1 MKKVSVD
8 KNKCIGCGACVG
20 LVDQVFEF
28 GDDDLAQV
36 KPDVDFE
43 NLDNDLVNEIKD
55 AMEGCPTEAIK
66 EEK

>member
-1 MKKVSVD
+1 MKKVIVD

-28 GDDDLAQV
+28 GDDGLAQV
-36 KPDVDFE
+36 KQDVDFE
-43 NLDNDLVNEIKD
+43 NMNKDLIDEVKD
-55 AMEGCPTEAIK
+55 AIEGCPTEAIK